1 MPRFVVR
8 FVPRFVP
15 RFVVWFVP
23 RFVVRCVPRF
33 VVRFVPWFVV
43 RFWVRGG
50 RWSCMRKAV
59 RYGFLGLFALV
70 FLYPF
75 LLSLA
80 TSFKSRP
87 DAAANAISP
96 WPEHFDTRA
105 WSDVL
110 LHSDFPLWT
119 FNSVLVTVLATI
131 ARIFTASLAGYALAR
146 LRWRGQGLVFAGV
159 VSILA
164 VPPIVLTVPR
174 FLVLKEMSLLNSYA
188 GLVLPLAVDAMGI
201 FLMRQFFV
209 DLPGELEEAA
219 RIDGASIF
227 QAFWYIVLPLARP
240 ALLTL
245 TILSFQGVWN
255 EFLMPLIVVRA
266 SPSHWTLPFGL
277 STLGRGGAGGQ
288 SFDYPVMMAGSILT
302 IIPVAIVF
310 VVFQRFFVRGVA
322 SGGVKG

>member
-1 MPRFVVR
+1 MRVSVR
-8 FVPRFVP
+8 R
-15 RFVVWFVP
+15 
-23 RFVVRCVPRF
+23 
-33 VVRFVPWFVV
+33 
-43 RFWVRGG
+43 
-50 RWSCMRKAV
+50 AAA
-59 RYGFLGLFALV
+59 YAFLVLFAV
-70 FLYPF
+70 IFIYPF
-75 LLSLA
+75 VLSAA
-80 TSFKSRP
+80 TSFKTRP
-87 DAAANAISP
+87 DVAANPVVP
-96 WPEHFDTRA
+96 WPLEFSTRA

-119 FNSVLVTVLATI
+119 FNSVFVTVLATLG
-131 ARIFTASLAGYALAR
+131 RILIDSLAGYSLAR
-146 LRWRGQGLVFAGV
+146 LKWRGRGLIFAGILAV
-159 VSILA
+159 LA

-201 FLMRQFFV
+201 FLMRQFFEG
-209 DLPGELEEAA
+209 LPKELEEAA

-227 QAFWYIVLPLARP
+227 QAYWHIVLPLARP

-277 STLGRGGAGGQ
+277 STLGKGGAGGQ

-302 IIPVAIVF
+302 IIPVAIIF
-310 VVFQRFFVRGVA
+310 IIFQRFFVRGVA
-322 SGGVKG
+322 ASGVKG

>member
-1 MPRFVVR
+1 VTIRR
-8 FVPRFVP
+8 
-15 RFVVWFVP
+15 
-23 RFVVRCVPRF
+23 
-33 VVRFVPWFVV
+33 
-43 RFWVRGG
+43 
-50 RWSCMRKAV
+50 AL
-59 RYGFLGLFALV
+59 RYGLLIAFAVV
-70 FLYPF
+70 FIYPF
-75 LLSLA
+75 LLSLG

-87 DAAANAISP
+87 EVAAHSTSP
-96 WPEHFDTRA
+96 WPRDFDLRA
-105 WSDVL
+105 WTDVL

-119 FNSVLVTVLATI
+119 FNSILVTVTATLGRVFI
-131 ARIFTASLAGYALAR
+131 DSLAGYALAR
-146 LRWRGQGLVFAGV
+146 LRFRGRGIVFAGIISV
-159 VSILA
+159 LA

-174 FLVLKEMSLLNSYA
+174 FLVLKEMSLLNSYT
-188 GLVLPLAVDAMGI
+188 GMILPLAVDAMGI

-209 DLPGELEEAA
+209 ELPRELEEAA

-227 QAFWYIVLPLARP
+227 QAYWHVVLPLARP

-310 VVFQRFFVRGVA
+310 VIFQRYFVRGVA
-322 SGGVKG
+322 SSGVKG

>member
-1 MPRFVVR
+1 MKRLL
-8 FVPRFVP
+8 
-15 RFVVWFVP
+15 
-23 RFVVRCVPRF
+23 
-33 VVRFVPWFVV
+33 
-43 RFWVRGG
+43 
-50 RWSCMRKAV
+50 
-59 RYGFLGLFALV
+59 RYGLLILFAV
-70 FLYPF
+70 IFIYPF
-75 LLSLA
+75 VLSLG

-87 DAAANAISP
+87 EVATNSASP
-96 WPEHFDTRA
+96 WPRSFDLRA

-119 FNSVLVTVLATI
+119 FNSMLVTVVATLGRVFI
-131 ARIFTASLAGYALAR
+131 DSLAGYALAR
-146 LRWRGQGLVFAGV
+146 LNFRGRGVVFAGIIAV
-159 VSILA
+159 LA

-174 FLVLKEMSLLNSYA
+174 FLVLKEMSLLNSYS
-188 GLVLPLAVDAMGI
+188 GLILPLAVDAMGI

-209 DLPGELEEAA
+209 ELPRELEEAA
-219 RIDGASIF
+219 RLDGASIF
-227 QAFWYIVLPLARP
+227 QAYWHVVLPLARP

-310 VVFQRFFVRGVA
+310 IVFQRYFVRGVA
-322 SGGVKG
+322 SSGVKG

>member
-1 MPRFVVR
+1 MTFRR
-8 FVPRFVP
+8 
-15 RFVVWFVP
+15 
-23 RFVVRCVPRF
+23 
-33 VVRFVPWFVV
+33 
-43 RFWVRGG
+43 
-50 RWSCMRKAV
+50 AL
-59 RYGFLGLFALV
+59 RYGLLIVFAVV
-70 FLYPF
+70 FIYPF
-75 LLSLA
+75 ILSLG

-87 DAAANAISP
+87 EVAAHSTSP
-96 WPEHFDTRA
+96 WPRDFDLRA
-105 WSDVL
+105 WTDVL

-119 FNSVLVTVLATI
+119 FNSILVTVTATLGRVFI
-131 ARIFTASLAGYALAR
+131 DSLAGYALAR
-146 LRWRGQGLVFAGV
+146 LQFRGRGIVFAGIISV
-159 VSILA
+159 LA

-174 FLVLKEMSLLNSYA
+174 FLVLKEMSLLNSYT
-188 GLVLPLAVDAMGI
+188 GMILPLAVDAMGI

-209 DLPGELEEAA
+209 ELPRELEEAA

-227 QAFWYIVLPLARP
+227 QAYWHVVLPLARP

-310 VVFQRFFVRGVA
+310 VIFQRYFVRGVA
-322 SGGVKG
+322 SSGVKG